1 MSRPVD
7 QILVVIIAVVAVLLF
22 LAILFLVMVMY
33 HSSRRKQMAR
43 EKLRIQEQY
52 EKQLLE
58 SRLEIQQQTFH
69 FISQEIHDNVGQIL
83 SLAKVELNVLQH
95 QLNGKADMVIS
106 VRDNVGKAMTELR
119 EIAKSLNHDHA
130 QHFNWQENLREE
142 INRINK
148 SGAIAANLVM
158 EGEPECYLKDQQ
170 KLITFRV
177 VQEGLQNILK
187 HARATSLLVNIN
199 QSKEQTHI
207 MIIDNG
213 IGFDPVAAL
222 KGHSGLGLK
231 NILNRVALIGG
242 QAEINSSAEG
252 GTCLHIIIGHA
263 RSED

>member
-1 MSRPVD
+1 MSRPID

-83 SLAKVELNVLQH
+83 SLAKVELNILQQ
-95 QLNGKADMVIS
+95 QLNGNGELVVS

-119 EIAKSLNHDHA
+119 EIAKSLNHDQA

-148 SGAIAANLVM
+148 SGVLSAGLIL
-158 EGEPECYLKDQQ
+158 EGEEECYLKDQQ

-177 VQEGLQNILK
+177 VQEGIQNILK
-187 HARATSLLVNIN
+187 HAKASSLLVNIY
-199 QSKEQTHI
+199 QSKEYTNI

-213 IGFDPVAAL
+213 IGFDPDAAL
-222 KGHSGLGLK
+222 NGHSGLGLK

-242 QAEINSSAEG
+242 VAEINSNTG
-252 GTCLHIIIGHA
+252 KGTCLRINIGHA
-263 RSED
+263 